1 MNIDEALKLLNLN
14 SNYTEDD
21 LKREYRKL
29 VMKYHPDK
37 NGDKDKTFY
46 EEKTKLLNEARN
58 ILSKNLKERNITQQ
72 GTTDNY
78 WSDMDDYWSNMTK
91 EKYDYIYEREMKELD
106 RLKKKYKEEL
116 RNELSYIYDVDFR
129 DKLFMKW
136 KDRFLDTIYDF
147 YNCIDKQPN
156 SVSLKLNYAVYKE
169 EYFKLICWYLYDH
182 WNNSKIIDF
191 AGNLDIDKNDGI
203 KNVRNKMITT
213 IRSILDKEME
223 EFKNIDNYSE
233 IESLL
238 LGYRNG
244 FIDVCLYG
252 YDNIEKVKKE
262 FKNRIVLEINKYKQR
277 KEIIDNLTKY
287 YGYPTK
293 LVVDLYNNILD
304 EDKFNSLYN
313 EKVDFKTKVKVRV
326 KNMFSK

>member
-1 MNIDEALKLLNLN
+1 MNIDEALRLLNLN
-14 SNYTEDD
+14 RNYTEDD

-29 VMKYHPDK
+29 VIKYHPDK

-46 EEKTKLLNEARN
+46 EEKTKLLNEAKD
-58 ILSKNLKERNITQQ
+58 ILTKNLKERNIGQPKS
-72 GTTDNY
+72 TDNY
-78 WSDMDDYWSNMTK
+78 WSNMADYWSNMTK
-91 EKYDYIYEREMKELD
+91 EKYDDIYEREMKELD
-106 RLKKKYKEEL
+106 RLKKLYKEEL
-116 RNELSYIYDVDFR
+116 RNEWADIRNVDSR

-136 KDRFLDTIYDF
+136 RTRFVFLISDF
-147 YNCIDKQPN
+147 CESIDKQPN
-156 SVSLKLNYAVYKE
+156 SISLKLNYAVYKE

-244 FIDVCLYG
+244 FIDICLYG
-252 YDNIEKVKKE
+252 YDKIEKVKSE

-304 EDKFNSLYN
+304 EDKFNTLYN